1 MLERRNVFEPIPY
14 GERKGW
20 RLKGRE
26 EVRERGRDEAG
37 GWGWG
42 AGKSEVRWLLKPSR
56 TVAISIF
63 PKRGIV

>member
-26 EVRERGRDEAG
+26 EVRGRGRDEAG
-37 GWGWG
+37 GWGG
-42 AGKSEVRWLLKPSR
+42 GRGSLKSVG
-56 TVAISIF
+56 F
-63 PKRGIV
+63 